1 MSRVGQMPINLPT
14 GVKIT
19 LEQDYINVEGPK
31 GKLTKKI
38 PLVINVAIENSEIL
52 VTLPSNNRQHKALHG
67 LTRALINNMVIGV
80 TDGFEKR
87 LRLVGIG
94 RDLVQVQNNKLTLK
108 DKVFFSHPVTYTA
121 PEGISL
127 RIEQEQVV
135 EKLTEVP
142 IIVSGMDKELIG
154 EVAATIRRIKQPE
167 YYKPCKGIRYEGERV
182 RNRETKATV

>member
-1 MSRVGQMPINLPT
+1 MSRVGKMPINLST
-14 GVKIT
+14 GVQVT
-19 LEQDYINVEGPK
+19 LEQGNITVDGPK

-38 PLVINVAIENSEIL
+38 PEGINVTLEDSKIL
-52 VTLPSNNRQHKALHG
+52 VTRSSDSRRYRGLHG

-94 RDLVQVQNNKLTLK
+94 RDIIQVQNNKLTLK
-108 DKVFFSHPVTYTA
+108 DKVFFSHPLTYTA
-121 PEGISL
+121 PENVSL
-127 RIEQEQVV
+127 SIGQEQVV

-142 IIVSGMDKELIG
+142 IIVSGIDKELVG
-154 EVAATIRRIKQPE
+154 EIAAAIRRIKKPE
-167 YYKPCKGIRYEGERV
+167 YYKPCKGIRYEGEHV